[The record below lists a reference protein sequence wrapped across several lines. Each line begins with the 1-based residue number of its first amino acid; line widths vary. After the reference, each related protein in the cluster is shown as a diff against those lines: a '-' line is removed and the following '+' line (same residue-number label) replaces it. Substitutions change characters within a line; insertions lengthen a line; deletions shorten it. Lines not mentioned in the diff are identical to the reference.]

1 MKRLIVIFYLMSI
14 CFQLNA
20 QNIHFLKSYGN
31 SGYDYGRDIKQ
42 TPDTGY
48 IATGSSSSFVGANA
62 DLFLLKVDSL
72 GNFKWSYNYGGPDS
86 DWGNELVITH
96 DSTYAVAGYTNSF
109 GAGGFDFYLVRA
121 GEFGM
126 PIWEKTYGG
135 SDWDKANSLAQ
146 IPADSG
152 FVLVGETFSYGAG
165 GKDIYIVRTNKNGD
179 TLWTKTYGDTDD
191 DWATGV
197 IVDGDSIVVCGGT
210 ESYGAGMSDGII
222 LKMDLDGNIGWVKTA
237 GQNSED
243 YFTSLIKFGATY
255 YLSGS
260 RDYHNGAYL
269 GDFWLYRISLNG
281 FVNVLDTTIENAS
294 HEVEIA
300 HDLTV
305 AQLGNIYFAGQTKS
319 FGYSTIDYQ
328 PDAFVGKL
336 LSTYF
341 TAYDYRQN
349 FGEAGTDIAWGI
361 DKCYDQ
367 GIVAVGDLSYGSTG
381 GNNMFIIKLNSTAN
395 FPADNADY
403 DIFDTINNQITT
415 SIYEAVPQNE
425 GFRIYPNPASDVI
438 MLDAGDKEIH
448 YLKIYDMSGK
458 LIETIVNPS
467 KEFSVAYL
475 IPGSYILEIEVDEK
489 RYSYRLIKA

>member
-1 MKRLIVIFYLMSI
+1 MKRLIVIFYLIGI
-14 CFQLNA
+14 CFQLDA

-135 SDWDKANSLAQ
+135 SDWDKANSLVQ

-165 GKDIYIVRTNKNGD
+165 GKDIYIVRTDKNGD

-222 LKMDLDGNIGWVKTA
+222 LKMDLNGNIGWVKVVGMA
-237 GQNSED
+237 QED
-243 YFTSLIKFGATY
+243 YFTNIIRHSVYY

-260 RDYHNGAYL
+260 KSYTYSTDYN
-269 GDFWLYRISLNG
+269 DFWVYKMLRNG
-281 FVNVLDTTIENAS
+281 GAQIADTTWDGDQFG
-294 HEVEIA
+294 HDIA
-300 HDLTV
+300 HDIVVDPL
-305 AQLGNIYFAGQTKS
+305 AGVIFYGGSTTSWGSADVTSGVSDCFISKLDA
-319 FGYSTIDYQ
+319 GYGWMPY
-328 PDAFVGKL
+328 V
-336 LSTYF
+336 
-341 TAYDYRQN
+341 QN
-349 FGEAGTDIAWGI
+349 FGDLGSDVLYGM
-361 DKCYDQ
+361 DYCYDK
-367 GIVAVGDLSYGSTG
+367 GLIAIGDLDKYSTG
-381 GNNMFIIKLNSTAN
+381 GNNVLIVKIDK
-395 FPADNADY
+395 
-403 DIFDTINNQITT
+403 INTYGYISLLAEVSFENITLSAAELQI
-415 SIYEAVPQNE
+415 SNGISV
-425 GFRIYPNPASDVI
+425 YPNPSQHEIYLEGFDKITSIELYDMQGNLCLFSDSSETLLNI
-438 MLDAGDKEIH
+438 QHLNPGTYI
-448 YLKIYDMSGK
+448 LKISS
-458 LIETIVNPS
+458 ETTSHVVRIVKS
-467 KEFSVAYL
+467 
-475 IPGSYILEIEVDEK
+475 
-489 RYSYRLIKA
+489 